1 MAPPPHEEASPRKS
15 SKAVPLAVL
24 GVLSLTLVGIWAISE
39 SDDDEVTADCVM
51 LVEDDFSTTTTTT
64 PTPTPALTATESPT
78 ASPTESPTGA
88 PTPTATTSAPPS
100 GSYQVVDDDYCDDDS
115 HRYYGGGHSRGAYVW
130 YYGGTRIGNRV
141 HRGTTFRPSD
151 VNISSRTG
159 KSIQRGGFG
168 SRTSSGS

>member
-1 MAPPPHEEASPRKS
+1 MAPPPREEASPRKS

-51 LVEDDFSTTTTTT
+51 LVEDDSSTTTTPT

-78 ASPTESPTGA
+78 GA
-88 PTPTATTSAPPS
+88 PTPAAGTSAPPS
-100 GSYQVVDDDYCDDDS
+100 GSYQVVDDDYCDDD

-151 VNISSRTG
+151 VNISSRSG

>member
-39 SDDDEVTADCVM
+39 SDDDDVTADCVM
-51 LVEDDFSTTTTTT
+51 LVEDDFSTTTT
-64 PTPTPALTATESPT
+64 PTPTPALTATD
-78 ASPTESPTGA
+78 APTGS
-88 PTPTATTSAPPS
+88 PTPTTSTSAPPS

-115 HRYYGGGHSRGAYVW
+115 SRYYGTGHSRGAYVW
-130 YYGGTRIGNRV
+130 YYGGTRIGSRV
-141 HRGTTFRPSD
+141 HRGTTYRPSD
-151 VNISSRTG
+151 VNISSRSG